1 MTRPTL
7 TDGRKSMTPE
17 KLQHL
22 EKMRLAKRQKAAE
35 RQAID
40 ESSAKQEY
48 LQEISPSA
56 AEDLDETERGVHEP
70 ETEEPI
76 ERPTRVPA
84 RKKTVV
90 PRKKSM
96 AEPYVDPLEG
106 LTPEDI
112 RLVKEVARDRAAER
126 KKAKWNERKRE
137 LVQDVIEALYG
148 SDGGGEVGSSSNHLS
163 IFDD

>member
-22 EKMRLAKRQKAAE
+22 EKMRLAKKQKAAE

-56 AEDLDETERGVHEP
+56 AEDLEETGRDVDEP

-76 ERPTRVPA
+76 ERPPRVPA
-84 RKKTVV
+84 RKKTVA
-90 PRKKSM
+90 PRKKS
-96 AEPYVDPLEG
+96 VDPYAEAFDG
-106 LTPEDI
+106 LTSEDI
-112 RLVKEVARDRAAER
+112 RLVKEMARDRAAER

-148 SDGGGEVGSSSNHLS
+148 EDGGEVGASSNHLS